1 MSPNL
6 SGFLPRLLVYVGS
19 LLIASFYLLSTV
31 GWFFANY
38 LALTGSLGEDGLVM
52 MNQFTLVD
60 AFVRVAQV
68 VLVSIASILLIM
80 KRKASLPLFVGTA
93 LSSMLCTTIIGHWG
107 ISFLAGLVPLLLIV
121 VTTMYVYWQVKV
133 GLLK

>member
-19 LLIASFYLLSTV
+19 LLVAGFYLLSTA
-31 GWFFANY
+31 GWLLANY
-38 LALTGSLGEDGLVM
+38 LALTGSLGEDCLVTI
-52 MNQFTLVD
+52 NRLTLVD

-68 VLVSIASILLIM
+68 VLVSLASILLIM
-80 KRKASLPLFVGTA
+80 KRKASLPLFVATA
-93 LSSMLCTTIIGHWG
+93 LSSMLCTTLIGHWG
-107 ISFLAGLVPLLLIV
+107 ISFLAGLVPLLLV
-121 VTTMYVYWQVKV
+121 VITTMYVYWQVKV